1 MAVRCSLGGHCK
13 TCHIRTFLVQ
23 DFIWFDCKTCLNEC
37 KPKSSFLLSIIIST
51 INVNLC
57 DRNWNKIGFIGH
69 TFIYCGTFSSYEP
82 VHFHIVHFKRDGQKE
97 IYKMSRFDLWAT
109 VVGKMS
115 IDILPETYGVFSN
128 MICDKVNANGVI
140 KNSSIFATKSS
151 LFNWIVKMEVKNW
164 DRKKRNAL
172 LISLTLTLTFEP
184 KNKSIVF
191 MFDWIA

>member
-1 MAVRCSLGGHCK
+1 MASLNNGNSRIDIGIKLYLQRFLLWFQKQRINKRETKRDKGNKEWVDTATCCQISMAVRCSLGGHCK

-82 VHFHIVHFKRDGQKE
+82 VHFYIVHFKRDGQKE
-97 IYKMSRFDLWAT
+97 TYKMSRFDLWAT

-115 IDILPETYGVFSN
+115 IDILPESYGVFKYDMRQSQ
-128 MICDKVNANGVI
+128 C
-140 KNSSIFATKSS
+140 
-151 LFNWIVKMEVKNW
+151 
-164 DRKKRNAL
+164 
-172 LISLTLTLTFEP
+172 
-184 KNKSIVF
+184 
-191 MFDWIA
+191 